1 MALPSLKRRRL
12 LPSLLT
18 ALVLCAGIAASA
30 VAAHASGESAGALA
44 AFDFTQA
51 DEVARWRPVH
61 HVGPLSATPD
71 GMVIPVTGDDPHL
84 IGPPVDLPEGA
95 DLWLLIRLRSEAG
108 GPGEIF
114 YCPRGQGPS
123 GERKVPFAVPAGRW
137 VERRVPLPALGPAT
151 RFRLDPPGG
160 SGQAVV
166 AWMRLERR
174 MDIPPPEWPKPAP
187 PALGPDARTVRSGPL
202 VVRYAPGA
210 PGRFAV
216 EVAGTPMAAGLAESH
231 IGYVHEGTVRWI
243 PWRDGVRDP
252 DGAVWRIAQTFT
264 AGRDGTIDV
273 AVRLSVDRPRD
284 VVFLP
289 ALVLLPGAGSFGA
302 AKKQA
307 VLAGL
312 EYLADEPSSSEADI
326 RGPESR
332 RQAPDRA
339 KITFPLMAVAA
350 GGRYV
355 GLAWTPEERAAA
367 VFDSPDRLFG
377 SGGHVMGLVAPGS
390 DGENRA
396 PGSLVP
402 RWPDRL
408 EADTPILLHAT
419 IIGGEGDTVI
429 AAVGQYVALRGLPPL
444 PDTGLDAQGY
454 VRLAAAGWLDSKI
467 REGNRYRHAFWENW
481 NPHPAADAGVWLRQ
495 LASAASDAALS
506 KRLDEAARG
515 AIGEVPPGQYFAS
528 AVGHVRPP
536 AAPLVFGHVAESLDV
551 ARRTAE
557 SRIGR
562 FDAQGRV
569 LYQQARDK
577 PDYAATHWSRESSGL
592 AGRAAHEA
600 IAAAVYAGDA
610 DLVRRAVGCV
620 RALDRFAGTVP
631 RGGQTWE
638 VPLHTPDILA
648 SAHLVAAYTLA
659 FEATGEPHFLQEAR
673 YWAWTGVP
681 FVYLVNP
688 TDGPVG
694 VYSTIAV
701 YGATNWQAPVWFGRP
716 VQWCGLVYADAL
728 YRLGRHDSEGPWRRL
743 ADGIAAAGVQHTWK
757 QNDAN
762 RQGLLPDWFAPREQ
776 VRAGPAINPG
786 TVQASAAR
794 LYGLPPVYDYAVCRK
809 AGLYVHAPGRVE
821 VTDESATAVAF
832 RVSGWP
838 AGPYWVLVSG
848 FGAGRAQPPTVR
860 INGAAVEVG
869 MRGAVANADAARRVG
884 ASPEGSRRAPAAA
897 GDDAAGQGDTT
908 PHEYVDS
915 GALILRLEG
924 DGRVEVGP

>member
-1 MALPSLKRRRL
+1 VPPRPRLVPSRLPRQFY
-12 LPSLLT
+12 PSRLT
-18 ALVLCAGIAASA
+18 ALALCAAIAASA
-30 VAAHASGESAGALA
+30 AAAQAADGTTVGALA
-44 AFDFTQA
+44 AFDFTKA
-51 DEVARWRPVH
+51 DEVARWRPVN

-71 GMVIPVTGDDPHL
+71 GMIVPITGGDPHL
-84 IGPPVDLPEGA
+84 IGPPVDLPDGA
-95 DLWLLIRLRSEAG
+95 DLWLLLRLRSEAG
-108 GPGEIF
+108 GRGEIF
-114 YCPRGQGPS
+114 YCPRGTRPS
-123 GERKVPFAVPAGRW
+123 RERMVPFAVPAGRW
-137 VERRVPLPALGPAT
+137 VERRVALPALGPGA
-151 RFRLDPPGG
+151 RLRLDPPGA
-160 SGQAVV
+160 SGQTVV
-166 AWMRLERR
+166 AWIRLERR
-174 MDIPPPEWPKPAP
+174 IDIQPPEWPKPAP

-202 VVRYAPGA
+202 AVRYAPGA
-210 PGRFAV
+210 AGRFAV
-216 EVAGTPMAAGLAESH
+216 EVAGTPMAVGLADSR
-231 IGYVHEGTVRWI
+231 IGYVHDGTVRWI
-243 PWRDGVRDP
+243 PWKDGVRDP
-252 DGAVWRIAQTFT
+252 DGAVWRIAQTF
-264 AGRDGTIDV
+264 APGRDGGVDV

-302 AKKQA
+302 SKKQA
-307 VLAGL
+307 LFAGL

-332 RQAPDRA
+332 RQVPDRET
-339 KITFPLMAVAA
+339 ITFPLMAVAA
-350 GGRYV
+350 EGRYV
-355 GLAWTPEERAAA
+355 GLVWQPEERAAA
-367 VFDSPDRLFG
+367 VFDSPDRLFA
-377 SGGHVMGLVAPGS
+377 SGGHVMGLVVPGS

-402 RWPDRL
+402 RWPERL
-408 EADTPILLHAT
+408 DADTPMVLHAT
-419 IIGGEGDTVI
+419 IIGGAGDTVVP
-429 AAVGQYVALRGLPPL
+429 AVRQVVALRGLPPL
-444 PDTGLDAQGY
+444 PETGLDAQGY
-454 VRLAAAGWLDSKI
+454 VRLAAAGWLESKI
-467 REGNRYRHAFWENW
+467 REGNRYRHAFWDKWE
-481 NPHPAADAGVWLRQ
+481 PHPAADAGVWLRQ

-557 SRIGR
+557 NRIGR

-569 LYQQARDK
+569 LYRQAKGK
-577 PDYAATHWSRESSGL
+577 PDYAATHWSHEASGL
-592 AGRAAHEA
+592 AARPAHEA

-620 RALDRFAGTVP
+620 RALDKFAGTVP

-659 FEATGEPHFLQEAR
+659 FEATGEPHFLELAR

-694 VYSTIAV
+694 PYSTIAV
-701 YGATNWQAPVWFGRP
+701 YGATNWRAPVWFGRP

-728 YRLGRHDSEGPWRRL
+728 YRLSRYDPEGPWRRL

-757 QNDAN
+757 QDDAN
-762 RQGLLPDWFAPREQ
+762 RQGLLPDFFELKPQ

-786 TVQASAAR
+786 TVQASASR

-821 VTDESATAVAF
+821 VTKDAADGVAF
-832 RVSGWP
+832 RVSGRP
-838 AGPYWVLVSG
+838 AGTPYWVLVSG
-848 FGAGRAQPPTVR
+848 FEKGRARPPAVR
-860 INGAAVEVG
+860 INGAAAEVG
-869 MRGAVANADAARRVG
+869 MQGGSAGGDA
-884 ASPEGSRRAPAAA
+884 
-897 GDDAAGQGDTT
+897 
-908 PHEYVDS
+908 PHEYVGS

-924 DGRVEVGP
+924 AAEVEVGL